1 MANRGKLSYDD
12 VKDILTVICKDNMSQ
27 DELLIQIGDIQTHL
41 KIEKDLEVTTQT
53 IRNNGFRNRG
63 YFTKKYPQSCTY
75 NDDKNSK
82 YSGLVLDPEKFV
94 EQVEG

>member
-27 DELLIQIGDIQTHL
+27 DELLIQIRDIQTHL

-53 IRNNGFRNRG
+53 IRNNSIRNRG
-63 YFTKKYPQSCTY
+63 
-75 NDDKNSK
+75 
-82 YSGLVLDPEKFV
+82 
-94 EQVEG
+94 